1 MAKKAT
7 NKKDNLPMEEVL
19 WKACD
24 ALRGSIE
31 PSEYKHVVLSL
42 IFLKYAGFHF
52 EKRRQEIINDGLED
66 FVDSV
71 EFYAA
76 KNVFYLPEKARWSYI
91 KENAKQPNIAS
102 IVDKALSDIEKENK
116 PLHGALP
123 NNYYSSL
130 GIEAEK
136 LGSLLDKIDGFDS
149 ILESA
154 DGNDIIGRV
163 YEYFLSKFAIKEG
176 KGKGEF

>member
-42 IFLKYAGFHF
+42 IFLKYTGFHF

-76 KNVFYLPEKARWSYI
+76 KNVFYLPETARWSYL
-91 KENAKQPNIAS
+91 KDNSKQPNIAS

-116 PLHGALP
+116 PLRGRCP
-123 NNYYSSL
+123 
-130 GIEAEK
+130 
-136 LGSLLDKIDGFDS
+136 
-149 ILESA
+149 
-154 DGNDIIGRV
+154 IIIIVRWV
-163 YEYFLSKFAIKEG
+163 
-176 KGKGEF
+176 

>member
-52 EKRRQEIINDGLED
+52 EKRRQEIVNEGLED
-66 FVDSV
+66 FVDNV

-76 KNVFYLPEKARWSYI
+76 KNVFYLPETARWPYL
-91 KENAKQPNIAS
+91 KENSKQPNIAS

-116 PLHGALP
+116 PLRGALP

-130 GIEAEK
+130 GKKQKNSVHCLIRLMDLIRFWNPQTAMI
-136 LGSLLDKIDGFDS
+136 LLDVFMNIS
-149 ILESA
+149 YPSLP
-154 DGNDIIGRV
+154 
-163 YEYFLSKFAIKEG
+163 
-176 KGKGEF
+176 